1 MDCNTWYKSSFSV
14 SRAYVSE
21 DYNNGILY
29 QIWVVYICLN
39 IFVFE
44 YFYLWSFWSIL
55 RSLLTW
61 MSDINFYWIE
71 LSYLHFRFIWC
82 LFNFCFFTYRLLL
95 EDGILDMFRGVNI
108 HVLFYIFSGFQ
119 VACFIY
125 QELGDVREGPDILD
139 MRSEG
144 ILGLHLGSLYVILFI
159 WNLSIWCNL

>member
-44 YFYLWSFWSIL
+44 YFYLWSFWSIF
-55 RSLLTW
+55 RSFLTW
-61 MSDINFYWIE
+61 MSDVNFYWIK

-82 LFNFCFFTYRLLL
+82 LFNFFFYLNYIYIHYIG
-95 EDGILDMFRGVNI
+95 EAVQKFNI
-108 HVLFYIFSGFQ
+108 DF
-119 VACFIY
+119 
-125 QELGDVREGPDILD
+125 
-139 MRSEG
+139 
-144 ILGLHLGSLYVILFI
+144 ILFMLRQQFLLVTMCSPYSLNMLFSPLVFLFFCTI
-159 WNLSIWCNL
+159 EAAIKLL